1 MHGKIS
7 HTLKAS
13 QWQKVN
19 KVRMEIDKRNAW
31 QNKSREDREK
41 EMHGKISH
49 TRQASQW
56 QKVNKV
62 RIEIDKRNAWQNKP
76 HGDRKKECMAK

>member
-1 MHGKIS
+1 MY
-7 HTLKAS
+7 
-13 QWQKVN
+13 
-19 KVRMEIDKRNAW
+19 
-31 QNKSREDREK
+31 
-41 EMHGKISH
+41 GKISH

-62 RIEIDKRNAWQNKP
+62 RMKIDKRNAWQNKP